1 MYTIGVIG
9 SRMRKGTTV
18 NDNEIQAIHDTAVA
32 KGFWDGEVDANFV
45 LAKLAL
51 IHSEVSEV
59 LEAYRKQQGSAK
71 ILEEFAD
78 VFIRTYDLI
87 VGLADAGILEHSDI
101 DWVIRE
107 KMSVNASR
115 PRLHGN
121 LI

>member
-1 MYTIGVIG
+1 M
-9 SRMRKGTTV
+9 
-18 NDNEIQAIHDTAVA
+18 NENEIRAIHDTAVA
-32 KGFWDGEVDANFV
+32 KGFYETWTGSPQDV

-59 LEAYRKQQGSAK
+59 LEAYRKRQGSEK

-78 VFIRTYDLI
+78 IFIRSYDLLVALYEDRVVDHI
-87 VGLADAGILEHSDI
+87 DI

-107 KMSVNASR
+107 KMSVNTR
-115 PRLHGN
+115 RDPLHGN

>member
-1 MYTIGVIG
+1 
-9 SRMRKGTTV
+9 MRIE
-18 NDNEIQAIHDTAVA
+18 EIEAIHETAVT
-32 KGFWDGEVDANFV
+32 KGFWEGDVDAEFV

-59 LEAYRKQQGSAK
+59 LEAFRKQQGSDK

-78 VFIRTYDLI
+78 IFIRSYDLI
-87 VGLADAGILEHSDI
+87 VGLSDAGYIDHFDI
-101 DWVIRE
+101 DIVIRE
-107 KMSVNASR
+107 KMNINSSR

>member
-1 MYTIGVIG
+1 MLDT
-9 SRMRKGTTV
+9 
-18 NDNEIQAIHDTAVA
+18 EIQAIHDTAVT
-32 KGFWDGEVDANFV
+32 KGFWPDGPIDPDFV
-45 LAKLAL
+45 LAKLCL

-59 LEAYRKQQGSAK
+59 MEAYRKQQGSDK

-87 VGLADAGILEHSDI
+87 VGLAEYGVI
-101 DWVIRE
+101 DHANIDHVIRS
-107 KMSVNASR
+107 KMSVNAQR

>member
-1 MYTIGVIG
+1 MN
-9 SRMRKGTTV
+9 K
-18 NDNEIQAIHDTAVA
+18 DEIQAIHDTAVT
-32 KGFWDGEVDANFV
+32 KGFWGNPHDDAPLSPDFV

-59 LEAYRKQQGSAK
+59 LEAYRKQQGSDK

-78 VFIRTYDLI
+78 IFIRTYDLI
-87 VGLADAGILEHSDI
+87 VGLAEDGVLEHSDI

-107 KMSVNASR
+107 KMSVNANR

>member
-1 MYTIGVIG
+1 MN
-9 SRMRKGTTV
+9 K
-18 NDNEIQAIHDTAVA
+18 DEIQAIHDTAVA
-32 KGFWDGEVDANFV
+32 KGFWSDIVDPNFV
-45 LAKLAL
+45 LAKMCL

-59 LEAYRKQQGSAK
+59 MEAYRKGMGSDK

-78 VFIRTYDLI
+78 IFIRTYDLI
-87 VGLADAGILEHSDI
+87 VGMYEEGMIEHADI

-107 KMSVNASR
+107 KMSVNKER

>member
-1 MYTIGVIG
+1 MLAT
-9 SRMRKGTTV
+9 
-18 NDNEIQAIHDTAVA
+18 EIEAIHDTAVD
-32 KGFWDGEVDANFV
+32 KGFWDNAHDEDGVIRPDFV

-78 VFIRTYDLI
+78 IFIRTYDLI
-87 VGLADAGILEHSDI
+87 YGLADYGVI
-101 DWVIRE
+101 DHFYVDSVIRE
-107 KMSVNASR
+107 KMSVNAER
-115 PRLHGN
+115 PRMHSN